1 MRSRIRRASPT
12 RHGSSTAPAISA
24 PPPARPITIDT
35 SAPAAAL
42 AITAIA
48 TDSGTAGDF
57 ITNDTT
63 LTVSGT
69 NGALGAGEKIQVSSD
84 GGATWTDV
92 VQNGTTWSLADAVTH
107 PASFTYQARIID
119 SAGNVGTTAS
129 QAITIDTSAPAAALA
144 ITAIAGSSSPNV
156 TSITVS
162 GSNGAL
168 ANGDKVQISSDGG
181 ATWTDVVQNTAT
193 SWSFVDSVPRT
204 ADYTY
209 RTQDR
214 QTSPPMLASSPS
226 RSLSASPIMAVR
238 SRLEP
243 HRLSSREQRAARFSC
258 LRVLP
263 AQST

>member
-1 MRSRIRRASPT
+1 ARIIDVAGNIGTTTSQ
-12 RHGSSTAPAISA
+12 
-24 PPPARPITIDT
+24 PITIDT

-92 VQNGTTWSLADAVTH
+92 VQTGTTWSLVDTVTH

-119 SAGNVGTTAS
+119 GAGNVGTAAS
-129 QAITIDTSAPAAALA
+129 QAITINTSAPTAALA

-156 TSITVS
+156 TSVTVS
-162 GSNGAL
+162 GSN
-168 ANGDKVQISSDGG
+168 
-181 ATWTDVVQNTAT
+181 
-193 SWSFVDSVPRT
+193 
-204 ADYTY
+204 
-209 RTQDR
+209 
-214 QTSPPMLASSPS
+214 
-226 RSLSASPIMAVR
+226 
-238 SRLEP
+238 
-243 HRLSSREQRAARFSC
+243 
-258 LRVLP
+258 
-263 AQST
+263 